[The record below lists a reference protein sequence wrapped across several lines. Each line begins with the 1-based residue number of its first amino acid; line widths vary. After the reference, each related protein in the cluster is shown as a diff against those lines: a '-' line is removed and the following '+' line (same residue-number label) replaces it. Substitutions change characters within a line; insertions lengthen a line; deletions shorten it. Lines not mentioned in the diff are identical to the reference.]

1 MKTGYRIISSVLIL
15 LILAFSAKASFTV
28 HYCGGEVSSVS
39 FFGTPHSC
47 GMEATNNI
55 SCQIQGIQK
64 NTSDENLGME
74 SCCLTLSYFTQSIP
88 AALINEKVA
97 SVTTDFFALPVS
109 TITSGVYTTI
119 ITVKQHIT
127 HLKIPL
133 SERSIIL
140 LVQSFLL

>member
-1 MKTGYRIISSVLIL
+1 M
-15 LILAFSAKASFTV
+15 
-28 HYCGGEVSSVS
+28 HYCGGKVSSVS
-39 FFGTPHSC
+39 FSGIPHSC
-47 GMEATNNI
+47 SMEATNDI
-55 SCQIQGIQK
+55 SCLIQGVQK
-64 NTSDENLGME
+64 NTTDENLDVE

-109 TITSGVYTTI
+109 TIIFGVYNTI
-119 ITVKQHIT
+119 ITLKHHIT